1 MVELAEKNVLVVGA
15 SGALGGELTKQL
27 IAAGANVLAA
37 ASTLESAERIP
48 PGVTLRLVLDL
59 ANPASIQAVAEH
71 ILATGTALDGIVLAS
86 GLVGFGSAFETAP
99 ASAATLMQVN
109 YLGQAELVSHLL
121 PNLTARASE
130 TGSGFIAG
138 ISGLVAEKAFLGM
151 SAYSASKSAFS
162 SYLAGLGMELRRHKV
177 TVLDARPGHTETG
190 LAGRA
195 IFGTAPAFPN
205 GMTAEH
211 VVDNIMAAI
220 IDGKRELASTDF

>member
-1 MVELAEKNVLVVGA
+1 MELVAKNILVVGA

-27 IAAGANVLAA
+27 LAAGANVLAT
-37 ASTLESAERIP
+37 ASSLESAERIP
-48 PGVTLRLVLDL
+48 AGVSLRLGLDL
-59 ANPASIQAVAEH
+59 ANPASIRGVADH
-71 ILATGTALDGIVLAS
+71 LLSLDTPLDGVVLAA
-86 GLVGFGSAFETAP
+86 GLVGFGSAFDTAP

-109 YLGQAELVSHLL
+109 YLGQAEIITRLL
-121 PNLTARASE
+121 PSMTARAAE

-162 SYLAGLGMELRRHKV
+162 SYLTGLGLELRRHKI

-195 IFGTAPAFPN
+195 IFGTAPTFPN

-211 VVDNIMAAI
+211 VAAVILAGI

>member
-1 MVELAEKNVLVVGA
+1 MVELATKNILVVGA
-15 SGALGGELTKQL
+15 SGALGGQITSQL
-27 IAAGANVLAA
+27 LAAGANVLGT
-37 ASTLESAERIP
+37 ASTIESAERIP
-48 PGVTLRLVLDL
+48 AGVSLRLVLDL
-59 ANPASIQAVAEH
+59 ANPASIAGVADHLLSSGSE
-71 ILATGTALDGIVLAS
+71 LDGVVLAS
-86 GLVGFGSAFETAP
+86 GLVGFGSAFDTAP

-109 YLGQAELVSHLL
+109 YLGQAELISRLL
-121 PNLTARASE
+121 PSLTTRAAE

-162 SYLAGLGMELRRHKV
+162 SYLAGLGIELRRHKI

-195 IFGTAPAFPN
+195 IFGTAPAFPA

-211 VVDNIMAAI
+211 VASVIVAGI
-220 IDGKRELASTDF
+220 VDGKRELASTDF